1 MHRTRPTSTVTA
13 LRLSLG
19 AAVLALAAVAQ
30 AAPHGPGALGG
41 MDSMGGMRAAM
52 MGDGRHLG
60 PMLDQVNATAEQRS
74 QIQAIVNAARADL
87 RAQRSAGPALHLE
100 MAQLLAQPTVDARAV
115 EALRQK
121 MLAQHD
127 QASQRWTQ
135 AMLEISRVLTPE
147 QRQQA
152 AERLRQRLAMVQ
164 RHRAERESLEV
175 APR

>member
-1 MHRTRPTSTVTA
+1 LNRTRHRSIA
-13 LRLSLG
+13 GAMRLTLA
-19 AAVLALAAVAQ
+19 AAVLALAAGAQ
-30 AAPHGPGALGG
+30 AAPQGLGG
-41 MDSMGGMRAAM
+41 PMMGG
-52 MGDGRHLG
+52 GRHLG

-74 QIQAIVNAARADL
+74 QIQAIVSAARADL
-87 RAQRSAGPALHLE
+87 RAQRSAEPPLQIE

-135 AMLEISRVLTPE
+135 ALLEISRVLTPE

-152 AERLRQRLAMVQ
+152 AERMSQ
-164 RHRAERESLEV
+164 RHAMMRRHHAEREVLQGT
-175 APR
+175 PR

>member
-1 MHRTRPTSTVTA
+1 
-13 LRLSLG
+13 
-19 AAVLALAAVAQ
+19 
-30 AAPHGPGALGG
+30 
-41 MDSMGGMRAAM
+41 
-52 MGDGRHLG
+52 
-60 PMLDQVNATAEQRS
+60 
-74 QIQAIVNAARADL
+74 
-87 RAQRSAGPALHLE
+87 
-100 MAQLLAQPTVDARAV
+100 LLAQPTVDARAV

-135 AMLEISRVLTPE
+135 ALLEISRVLTPE

-164 RHRAERESLEV
+164 RHRAERESLEG